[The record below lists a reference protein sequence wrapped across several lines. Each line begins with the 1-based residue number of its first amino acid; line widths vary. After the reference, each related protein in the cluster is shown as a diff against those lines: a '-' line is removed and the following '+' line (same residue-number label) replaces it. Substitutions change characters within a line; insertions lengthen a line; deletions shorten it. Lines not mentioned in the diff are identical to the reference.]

1 MSRKHD
7 QGEKSKVYAK
17 EKTDV
22 EPDKTLQMF

>member
-7 QGEKSKVYAK
+7 QWEKSKVYGK

-22 EPDKTLQMF
+22 ERDKNLQLL